1 MTKIKQ
7 HTPSLIKEASTQA
20 RAIALDVK
28 RAGVVETATNITKTM
43 YVKYEPVAEKYYY
56 KYEPVAEKY
65 VVVAW
70 CSLNRLPLFPQLAH
84 VLVPTAAFC
93 AQKYNQ
99 TLVHFTS
106 RGYRVLYY
114 LPLVPVDRIARIF
127 KTTENGHA
135 ASNGNVADVKTR

>member
-1 MTKIKQ
+1 MTRIDQ
-7 HTPSLIKEASTQA
+7 HTPSLIRVASNQA
-20 RAIALDVK
+20 RVIALDVK
-28 RAGVVETATNITKTM
+28 RVGVVETATNMAKTV
-43 YVKYEPVAEKYYY
+43 YVKYEPVAEEYYH

-84 VLVPTAAFC
+84 VLVPTAAYC
-93 AQKYNQ
+93 AERYNQ
-99 TLVHFTS
+99 TVVYFAS

-114 LPLVPVDRIARIF
+114 VPLVPVDRIAKIF

-135 ASNGNVADVKTR
+135 VSNGNAADVKTL